1 MTNEEF
7 IAWFEGFTT
16 RIRSRPSNKDWSEI
30 VSAVARING
39 ASPLKA
45 WFEGLLIKVKGAPS
59 EREWKQ
65 IKDRVGEARPA
76 GTKAKLGLN
85 EGFKAF
91 AKKPA
96 QDGSAGSK
104 ANSPG
109 IKPFGKK

>member
-7 IAWFEGFTT
+7 IAWFEGFTS
-16 RIRSRPSNKDWSEI
+16 RIKGRPSNKDWKEVI
-30 VSAVARING
+30 AAVGRIDG

-59 EREWKQ
+59 EAEWKQ
-65 IKDRVGEARPA
+65 VKGRVGDARPA

-91 AKKPA
+91 AKKPSTGKPA
-96 QDGSAGSK
+96 AAKTSYPGS
-104 ANSPG
+104 
-109 IKPFGKK
+109 KPFGKK